1 MTPALQKLELYR
13 RVFAL
18 NRALTHVVLNC
29 DQLETLGFFPVEPVR
44 VWRVT
49 AQLLQSE
56 ANSAML
62 EALQSWEEQE
72 SFQLDQMRHEWEKQ
86 TRDPDDVLLAAEER
100 KREIREQLKELK
112 QGRKRPPGKKRP

>member
-29 DQLETLGFFPVEPVR
+29 DQLETLGFFPSEPVR
-44 VWRVT
+44 AWRVA

-56 ANSAML
+56 ASSVML
-62 EALQSWEEQE
+62 EALQSLEEKE
-72 SFQLDQMRHEWEKQ
+72 SFEFDQIRHEWEKQ

-100 KREIREQLKELK
+100 KREIREQLKGLK
-112 QGRKRPPGKKRP
+112 QGKKRPPGKKNR

>member
-29 DQLETLGFFPVEPVR
+29 DQLETLGFFRAEPVR
-44 VWRVT
+44 VWRMT

-56 ANSAML
+56 ANSEML
-62 EALQSWEEQE
+62 EALQSLEEKE

-100 KREIREQLKELK
+100 KREIREQLKGLK
-112 QGRKRPPGKKRP
+112 QDRNRPTAKKRR

>member
-44 VWRVT
+44 AWRVT

-72 SFQLDQMRHEWEKQ
+72 SFQLDQIRHEWEKQ
-86 TRDPDDVLLAAEER
+86 TRDPDDALLASEEGNR
-100 KREIREQLKELK
+100 ALRH
-112 QGRKRPPGKKRP
+112 PP